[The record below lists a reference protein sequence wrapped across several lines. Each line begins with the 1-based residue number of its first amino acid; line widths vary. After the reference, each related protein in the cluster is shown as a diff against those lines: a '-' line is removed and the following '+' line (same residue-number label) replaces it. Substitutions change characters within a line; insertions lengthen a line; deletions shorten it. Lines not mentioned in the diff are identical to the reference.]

1 MRVKIIKSKKR
12 KRTASARLKDGVLF
26 IRVPARL
33 SEEKIKSL
41 VEKFKKSIIRKNKL
55 QGLED
60 KDWLVE
66 RAERLNKKYFG
77 GQLKYR
83 IIKWSG
89 RQNKVHG
96 SCTSRQKTIRISS
109 RLAKTPR
116 WVLDYVLV
124 HELAHLLEPNHS
136 RAFWKLVNEYKRTER
151 ARGYLMGMGAVK
163 EISNF

>member
-83 IIKWSG
+83 SIKWSG